1 MKAHVNDVEDLHI
14 SEYQLMN
21 WFKAQGGRDK
31 SPKEKPH
38 LTADMKRARKKWCED
53 EKARIAEHGP
63 DFHAC
68 FLDEKWFYTTSRRRR
83 VKILPPGEGEDPNEV
98 RPWIPTTRSR
108 RNSTKVS
115 EHMMCA
121 FEK

>member
-1 MKAHVNDVEDLHI
+1 MKAHVDDVEDLRI
-14 SEYQLMN
+14 LEYQLMN
-21 WFKAQGGRDK
+21 WFKAQGGADR
-31 SPKEKPH
+31 SPKEKPY
-38 LTADMKRARKKWCED
+38 LTDDQKRARKKWCQD
-53 EKARIAEHGP
+53 EKGHIAEHGP

-83 VKILPPGEGEDPNEV
+83 IKILPPGENEDPNEV

-115 EHMMCA
+115 
-121 FEK
+121 